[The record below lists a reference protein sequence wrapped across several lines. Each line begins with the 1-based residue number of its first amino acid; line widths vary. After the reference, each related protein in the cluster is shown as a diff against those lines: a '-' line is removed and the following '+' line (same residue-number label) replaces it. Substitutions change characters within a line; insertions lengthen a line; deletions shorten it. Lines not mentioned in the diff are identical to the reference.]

1 VYNVLIVDDNPS
13 DREGIQEMINWEQ
26 LEVNRVEIA
35 ANGLEG
41 IRKIH
46 EVRPDII
53 ITDVSMPKMD
63 GIKMIEHIKAEL
75 PDVKVIFMSCF
86 DEFDYVKNA
95 ISLEAFAYV
104 LKPIELEE
112 MMEAI
117 RKAKTAIERQRM
129 NQQVHE
135 QLVKLREQLPQLR
148 EQFFQEMLFRPTAF
162 DQLRENIQFLD
173 IPFVDGTAFS
183 VLEIAVDLTS
193 ANAAQMVQTS
203 VENRYLR
210 MQKIRQEAERS
221 LFAPNH
227 GYVLHQNVD
236 AISLLVLLQSEV
248 GTVYS
253 ELFME
258 KLVRFH
264 EKLQDQG
271 HRVTIGV
278 SQLRNDLL
286 QLSQS
291 WEEAGYAVSSNFFD
305 LGHRIILA
313 SEIKTAVQ
321 TTEVDLQQVKQ
332 EVALLLEQGNNA
344 DAAAFI
350 ARHFGQDSFASEA
363 NAKSLAVTIVTMAWT
378 LLLERNVNDSEMR
391 HKLNSSWEAVNAF
404 ETIHELTDWLI
415 AVFQEL
421 CQSIAREQG
430 SRHQSIVSQL
440 KRNIKDNFAEYQSIE
455 DIVKPLY
462 ISASH
467 ANVIFKQH
475 TGMTIFDYLLRT
487 RMETAKSLLCEP
499 SIKVYEVADR
509 VGYKSIAYFGS
520 TFKQH
525 TGLTPKQ
532 YMDRHAKQMVNE
544 NG

>member
-13 DREGIQEMINWEQ
+13 DRQGIQEMIDWEQ

-41 IRKIH
+41 IRKIQ

-53 ITDVSMPKMD
+53 ITDVSMPQLD
-63 GIKMIEHIKAEL
+63 GIRMIQHIKEEL

-86 DEFDYVKNA
+86 DEFEYVKHA

-117 RKAKTAIERQRM
+117 SKAKTAIERQQM
-129 NQQVHE
+129 NQQTHE
-135 QLVKLREQLPQLR
+135 QLLKLREQLPQLR
-148 EQFFQEMLFRPTAF
+148 EQFFQELLFRPTAF

-173 IPFVDGTAFS
+173 IPFVVGTSFC
-183 VLEIAVDLTS
+183 VLEIAVDLTE
-193 ANAAQMVQTS
+193 AHAAQTS
-203 VENRYLR
+203 VENRYLQ
-210 MQKIRQEAERS
+210 MQRIRQEAEHS

-236 AISLLVLLQSEV
+236 TISLLVLLQSET

-258 KLVRFH
+258 QLVRFH

-278 SQLRNDLL
+278 SQLRNELL

-305 LGHRIILA
+305 LGHRIIMA
-313 SEIKTAVQ
+313 SEIKATVQ
-321 TTEVDLQQVKQ
+321 TAEVDLQQVKQ
-332 EVALLLEQGNNA
+332 EIASLLEQYHDA

-350 ARHFGQDSFASEA
+350 LRHFGQDSFGSEA
-363 NAKSLAVTIVTMAWT
+363 NAKSLAVTMVTMAWT
-378 LLLERNVNDSEMR
+378 LMLEKNLNDRDMR
-391 HKLNSSWEAVNAF
+391 HKLSSSWETVNAF
-404 ETIHELTDWLI
+404 ETIHELTNWLI

-421 CQSIAREQG
+421 CQLIAREQG
-430 SRHQSIVSQL
+430 TRHQSIISQL
-440 KRNIKDNFAEYQSIE
+440 KRNIKDNYAEYQNIE
-455 DIVKPLY
+455 DIVRPLY

-475 TGMTIFDYLLRT
+475 TGMTIFDYLLQT
-487 RMETAKSLLCEP
+487 RIETAKSLLCEP

-532 YMDRHAKQMVNE
+532 YMDRYAKRRVSD